1 MLVVKFTR
9 FSAVACFRLTDLVA
23 RMGAEEGK
31 EGCGRRC
38 EGFFT
43 DREQRK
49 VRLCLA
55 FLGSS

>member
-1 MLVVKFTR
+1 MGFT
-9 FSAVACFRLTDLVA
+9 AVACFRLTVLVA

-31 EGCGRRC
+31 GGCGRRC

-49 VRLCLA
+49 VRWCFC
-55 FLGSS
+55 FLESLLS